1 MRVRISYDEKLGAAL
16 YLRLNDSKVVE
27 SEELKPGVV
36 LDFNGKGQVVGIEIL
51 NLEGDDVK
59 QLEVVLP
66 DDRA

>member
-1 MRVRISYDEKLGAAL
+1 MRLRISYDEKLGASL
-16 YLRLNDSKVVE
+16 YLRLNDAEVVE

-51 NLEGDDVK
+51 NLKGDDAK

-66 DDRA
+66 DDPA

>member
-1 MRVRISYDEKLGAAL
+1 MRLRISYDEKLGASL
-16 YLRLNDSKVVE
+16 YLRLSDAEVVE

-51 NLEGDDVK
+51 NLKGDDAK

-66 DDRA
+66 DDPA